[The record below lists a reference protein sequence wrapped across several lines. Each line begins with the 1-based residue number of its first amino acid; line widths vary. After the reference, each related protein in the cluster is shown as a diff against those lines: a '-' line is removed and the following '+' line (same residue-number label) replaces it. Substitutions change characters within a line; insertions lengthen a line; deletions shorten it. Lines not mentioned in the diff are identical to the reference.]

1 MPRYLVERSFS
12 EGSWNPHDASAAA
25 CRLIVENN
33 SLEQV
38 CWLHSYVDPD
48 GRRSLCVC
56 DAPSPEAVRRA
67 ANRNKLPVSSIT
79 EVRTLSPYPY
89 AGACRRK

>member
-12 EGSWNPHDASAAA
+12 EESWNPPDASSTP

-38 CWLHSYVDPD
+38 CWLHSYVDSD
-48 GRRSLCVC
+48 GRRSLCIC

-79 EVRTLSPYPY
+79 EVRTFAPYSY
-89 AGACRRK
+89 TGTCRPK

>member
-1 MPRYLVERSFS
+1 MPRYLVERTFF
-12 EGSWNPHDASAAA
+12 EGAWNLSDASATA

-38 CWLHSYVDPD
+38 CWLHSYVDSD
-48 GRRSLCVC
+48 GQRSLCIC

-79 EVRTLSPYPY
+79 EVRTLSPYPFH
-89 AGACRRK
+89 GTCRPK